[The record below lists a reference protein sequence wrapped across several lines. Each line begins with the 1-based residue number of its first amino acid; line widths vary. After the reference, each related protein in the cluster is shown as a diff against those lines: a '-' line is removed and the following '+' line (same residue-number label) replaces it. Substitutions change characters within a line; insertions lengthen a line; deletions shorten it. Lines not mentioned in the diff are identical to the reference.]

1 MSSASL
7 AELQDALA
15 ALATSNDDEAP
26 VPEVLTVLPA
36 VDLRR
41 YARGL
46 RQKRWDDVAATVP
59 LAASAIGDL
68 HARYDAWLRAH
79 PPPAQDTV
87 LPPGAAEALRA
98 LPALAHGVA
107 GDPGQAPYA
116 ADLLVF
122 EVLAACSRADGTRRT
137 LRARYPIH
145 DLIVDLRAGLIP
157 VDPPVNA
164 QMYTFDRRGARP
176 RPLP

>member
-1 MSSASL
+1 MTATL

-15 ALATSNDDEAP
+15 ALATSRDDAP
-26 VPEVLTVLPA
+26 IPPALTALTE

-59 LAASAIGDL
+59 LSARVIADL
-68 HARYDAWLRAH
+68 GARYHAWLRAH
-79 PPPAQDTV
+79 PPLAQDTV
-87 LPPGAAEALRA
+87 LAPGAAEALRA
-98 LPALAHGVA
+98 LPALAQGVA

-122 EVLAACSRADGTRRT
+122 EVLAACSRADGARRT
-137 LRARYPIH
+137 QRAGYPIH
-145 DLIVDLRAGLIP
+145 ALIADLRAGLIP
-157 VDPPVNA
+157 VDPPA
-164 QMYTFDRRGARP
+164 LALAYTFDRRGPHHRQ
-176 RPLP
+176 LP